1 MARASDTIFALSSG
15 RLPSGVAVV
24 RISGPQAGAA
34 AMTLAGSV
42 PPARHA
48 RFNVLRA
55 PDGAA
60 LDRGLMLFFPG
71 PASATGEDTLEL
83 HLHGGRAVVAAV
95 LRTLGGFA
103 GLRPAEPGEFTR
115 RAHANGKMDL
125 AEVEGLADLIAAE
138 TEAQRRQ
145 ALALASGQLSRTVAG
160 WRARLIRALALVEA
174 TVDFSDE
181 GDVPEELT
189 APAMREVELL
199 RGELRAALADAD
211 RGERVRDGLAIA
223 IAGPPN
229 AGKST
234 LLNRLA
240 GREAAIVS
248 HVPGTTRDILEVHLD
263 LAGQAVTLIDTAGLR
278 ETTDEVEAEGVR
290 RAKLRAASADLVLWL
305 ASDGTLPP
313 PDLAHALRVRT
324 KCDLDGGGEAPRGE
338 GQDAPL
344 AISAATG
351 AGLEALIQKI
361 AAQAETLSGGEPA
374 LITRARQ
381 RHALEEAGVHLDRAL
396 TAAAAGAIGEEFLA
410 EDLRLAA
417 RALDAVVGRVDVED
431 VLDALFRTFCIGK

>member
-1 MARASDTIFALSSG
+1 MRSSDTIFALSSG

-24 RISGPQAGAA
+24 RVSGPDAQAAARLMAGA
-34 AMTLAGSV
+34 V
-42 PPARHA
+42 PAPRHA
-48 RFNVLRA
+48 TFKILRDAAGA
-55 PDGAA
+55 P
-60 LDRGLMLFFPG
+60 LDQGLILFFPA
-71 PASATGEDTLEL
+71 PASATGEDIVEL
-83 HLHGGRAVVAAV
+83 HLHGGRAVVASV
-95 LRTLGGFA
+95 LRTLAGIAGF
-103 GLRPAEPGEFTR
+103 RPAEPGEFTR
-115 RAHANGKMDL
+115 RAHASGKMDL

-145 ALALASGQLSRTVAG
+145 ALALASGGLSRRVSL
-160 WRARLIRALALVEA
+160 WRERLVRALMLVEA

-181 GDVPEELT
+181 GDVPDDLS
-189 APAMREVELL
+189 APARQEAAALCA
-199 RGELRAALADAD
+199 ELRAALVDAE

-240 GREAAIVS
+240 GRDAAIVS
-248 HVPGTTRDILEVHLD
+248 HIPGTTRDILEVHLE

-278 ETTDEVEAEGVR
+278 DTTDEIEAEGVR
-290 RAKLRAASADLVLWL
+290 RARARAATADLVLWL
-305 ASDGTLPP
+305 SPHDDPAPADLPGAIP
-313 PDLAHALRVRT
+313 VRT
-324 KCDLDGGGEAPRGE
+324 KADIGEGDTGGVMVEGEA
-338 GQDAPL
+338 L
-344 AISAATG
+344 AISALTG
-351 AGLEALIQKI
+351 HGIDDLVRLISARAEGLA
-361 AAQAETLSGGEPA
+361 GGEPA

-381 RHALEEAGVHLDRAL
+381 RHALLLALEHLERAKS
-396 TAAAAGAIGEEFLA
+396 TGAAFAEDLFA